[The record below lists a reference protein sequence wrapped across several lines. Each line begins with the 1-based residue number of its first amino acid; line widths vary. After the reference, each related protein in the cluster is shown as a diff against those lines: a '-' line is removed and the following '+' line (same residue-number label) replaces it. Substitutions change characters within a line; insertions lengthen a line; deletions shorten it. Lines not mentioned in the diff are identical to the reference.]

1 MPRTPAPAVA
11 PADLGSYQQAMRRV
25 LTCDLITA
33 SRPRPG
39 VLEHVLRWA
48 DELAADLERL
58 FGYTLVATTDHVR
71 LVREL
76 DALDPTQRQIFSRRG
91 RPFDRRRLAYLC
103 LLLASFQRSQIEIS
117 LADLVARL
125 TPNANAVPGLGYDP
139 TDGAHKAALVD
150 AAHWLLD
157 RGALLLSDGSLEA
170 WAAGGEQGDALFD
183 IDHEVCEVLFRPA
196 RPVQHL
202 GSVAGL
208 LAEPLTSA
216 SPREQVA
223 RRARRLH
230 VERPVVHHADV
241 EPEVAALLRTPGV
254 AEDLARAT
262 GLAVERRAEG
272 VLLAD
277 PAGTFTDRPFPGRGG
292 AVNRTAGLLL
302 AKVADLLETSLAAL
316 VPLTVTPQA
325 VDQADLVRL
334 VDAGLPRDGV
344 VAELAWTGEPDHGA
358 APSAPPEP
366 LEAPLVERARWETM
380 IHELFAEFGAASFGG
395 AWQQDPYGLL
405 DAALALLAELSLVRP
420 VPGGAL
426 VLPASARYRN
436 LQGALPERADGGQ
449 LPLGLTDPR
458 PAADPAPEG
467 DPEADPAPADAE
479 TPLTPATPTGPAP
492 DPAPTAA
499 HAPAEGN
506 R

>member
-1 MPRTPAPAVA
+1 MPRLFARTVA
-11 PADLGSYQQAMRRV
+11 PADLGSYQQAVRRV

-33 SRPRPG
+33 ARPRPG
-39 VLEHVLRWA
+39 VLDQVLRWA

-58 FGYTLVATTDHVR
+58 FGYTLVATTGHVR
-71 LVREL
+71 LVREI
-76 DALDPTQRQIFSRRG
+76 DALDPTQRQTFSRRG

-103 LLLASFQRSQIEIS
+103 LLLAAFQRSQIEIS
-117 LADLVARL
+117 LADLVGRL
-125 TPNANAVPGLGYDP
+125 TPTANAVEGLGYDP
-139 TDGAHKAALVD
+139 TDGTHKAALVD
-150 AAHWLLD
+150 VAHWLVD
-157 RGALLLSDGSLEA
+157 RGALHLSDGSLEA

-202 GSVAGL
+202 SSAAGL
-208 LAEPLTSA
+208 LSDPLTEG
-216 SPREQVA
+216 SPREQAA
-223 RRARRLH
+223 RRARRLL
-230 VERPVVHHADV
+230 VEQPVVYYADV
-241 EPEVAALLRTPGV
+241 EPAVAAVLRGRGV

-262 GLAVERRAEG
+262 GLRVERRAEG

-316 VPLTVTPQA
+316 VTLPVPPHA
-325 VDQADLVRL
+325 ADQAELVRL

-344 VAELAWTGEPDHGA
+344 VAELAWTVEPSSGTREGEA
-358 APSAPPEP
+358 NAR
-366 LEAPLVERARWETM
+366 LEAPLVERGRWETM
-380 IHELFAEFGAASFGG
+380 IHELFAEFGASSFGG

-426 VLPASARYRN
+426 VLPAASRYRN
-436 LQGALPERADGGQ
+436 LQGALPERADAGQ
-449 LPLGLTDPR
+449 LPLGLSDLR
-458 PAADPAPEG
+458 PSDDAQPFDG
-467 DPEADPAPADAE
+467 APADAE
-479 TPLTPATPTGPAP
+479 EPAASAEAAAPAP
-492 DPAPTAA
+492 AA
-499 HAPAEGN
+499 DHICAEGN
-506 R
+506 

>member
-1 MPRTPAPAVA
+1 MPRLFARTVA

-33 SRPRPG
+33 ARPRPG
-39 VLEHVLRWA
+39 VLDQVLRWA
-48 DELAADLERL
+48 DELASDLERL

-76 DALDPTQRQIFSRRG
+76 DALDPTQRQTFSRRG
-91 RPFDRRRLAYLC
+91 KPFDRRRLAYLC
-103 LLLASFQRSQIEIS
+103 LVLAAFQRSQIEIS
-117 LADLVARL
+117 LADLVARF
-125 TPNANAVPGLGYDP
+125 TPAANAVGGLGYDP

-150 AAHWLLD
+150 VAHWLVD
-157 RGALLLSDGSLEA
+157 RGALHLSDGSLEA

-183 IDHEVCEVLFRPA
+183 IDHEVCELLFRPA

-208 LAEPLTSA
+208 LADPLTEA
-216 SPREQVA
+216 SPREQAA
-223 RRARRLH
+223 RRARRLL
-230 VERPVVHHADV
+230 VERPVVYYADV
-241 EPEVAALLRTPGV
+241 EPAVAAVLRGRGV

-262 GLAVERRAEG
+262 GLSVERRAEG

-316 VPLTVTPQA
+316 VRLQVPPHA
-325 VDQADLVRL
+325 DDQAELVRL

-344 VAELAWTGEPDHGA
+344 VADLAWTLEPAGEREEA
-358 APSAPPEP
+358 AAL
-366 LEAPLVERARWETM
+366 LEVPLVERGRWETM
-380 IHELFAEFGAASFGG
+380 IHELYAEFGAASFGG

-405 DAALALLAELSLVRP
+405 DAALTLLAELSLIRP

-426 VLPASARYRN
+426 VLPAASRYRN
-436 LQGALPERADGGQ
+436 IQGALPERADGGQ
-449 LPLGLTDPR
+449 LPLGLTEPPPGERGPTGAADTEGTADASSDPSSGPSPDTA
-458 PAADPAPEG
+458 PAAASTFSEG
-467 DPEADPAPADAE
+467 K
-479 TPLTPATPTGPAP
+479 
-492 DPAPTAA
+492 
-499 HAPAEGN
+499 
-506 R
+506 

>member
-1 MPRTPAPAVA
+1 MPRRLFARTVA

-33 SRPRPG
+33 TRPRPG
-39 VLEHVLRWA
+39 ALEQVLRWA
-48 DELAADLERL
+48 DELASDLERL

-76 DALDPTQRQIFSRRG
+76 DALDPTQRQTFARRG

-103 LLLASFQRSQIEIS
+103 LVLAAFQRSQIEIS
-117 LADLVARL
+117 LADLVSRF
-125 TPNANAVPGLGYDP
+125 TPAANAVDGLGYDP

-150 AAHWLLD
+150 VAHWLVD
-157 RGALLLSDGSLEA
+157 RGALHLSDGSLEA
-170 WAAGGEQGDALFD
+170 WAAGSGQGDALFD
-183 IDHEVCEVLFRPA
+183 IDHEVCELLFRPA

-202 GSVAGL
+202 NSAAGL
-208 LAEPLTSA
+208 LADPLTEG
-216 SPREQVA
+216 SPREQAV
-223 RRARRLH
+223 RRARRLL
-230 VERPVVHHADV
+230 VERPVVYHADV
-241 EPEVAALLRTPGV
+241 EPAVSAALRGRGV

-262 GLAVERRAEG
+262 GLRVERRAEG

-316 VPLTVTPQA
+316 VRLPVTPQA
-325 VDQADLVRL
+325 VDQAELVRL

-344 VAELAWTGEPDHGA
+344 VTDLAWTVEPAEEGEQPA
-358 APSAPPEP
+358 R
-366 LEAPLVERARWETM
+366 LEVPLVERGRWETM
-380 IHELFAEFGAASFGG
+380 IHELYAEFGASSFGG

-405 DAALALLAELSLVRP
+405 DAALALLTELSLIRP

-426 VLPASARYRN
+426 VLPAASRYRN
-436 LQGALPERADGGQ
+436 IQGALPERADEGQ
-449 LPLGLTDPR
+449 LPLGLSDPLTHTGTSGGASPGAVTEAATDGAGDSAPPGTPSTDTP
-458 PAADPAPEG
+458 PADEPAPS
-467 DPEADPAPADAE
+467 
-479 TPLTPATPTGPAP
+479 
-492 DPAPTAA
+492 
-499 HAPAEGN
+499 EGN
-506 R
+506 

>member
-1 MPRTPAPAVA
+1 MPRTSAPAVA
-11 PADLGSYQQAMRRV
+11 PADLGSYQQAVRRV

-39 VLEHVLRWA
+39 VLDQVLRWA
-48 DELAADLERL
+48 DELAADLHRL
-58 FGYTLVATTDHVR
+58 FGYTLIATTDHVR

-76 DALDPTQRQIFSRRG
+76 DALDPTQTQAFSRRG

-125 TPNANAVPGLGYDP
+125 TPAANAVQGLGYDP
-139 TDGAHKAALVD
+139 TDGSHKAALVD

-157 RGALLLSDGSLEA
+157 RGALHLSDGSLEA
-170 WAAGGEQGDALFD
+170 WAATGDQGDALFD

-202 GSVAGL
+202 GSAAGL
-208 LAEPLTSA
+208 LAEPLTAA
-216 SPREQVA
+216 SPREQAA
-223 RRARRLH
+223 RRARRLL
-230 VERPVVHHADV
+230 VERPVVYFADV
-241 EPEVAALLRTPGV
+241 EPEVAAVLRGRGA
-254 AEDLARAT
+254 AEELARAT
-262 GLAVERRAEG
+262 GLKVERRAEG

-316 VPLTVTPQA
+316 VALPVPPLPA
-325 VDQADLVRL
+325 DQADLVRL

-344 VAELAWTGEPDHGA
+344 VAGLAWTPEPPGTDDGA
-358 APSAPPEP
+358 GPPER

-426 VLPASARYRN
+426 VLPAASRYRN
-436 LQGALPERADGGQ
+436 LQGALPERADSGQ
-449 LPLGLTDPR
+449 LPLGL
-458 PAADPAPEG
+458 
-467 DPEADPAPADAE
+467 ADPAPAEAAPAGPPPFE
-479 TPLTPATPTGPAP
+479 TAPPDDPGPAP
-492 DPAPTAA
+492 EPTAA

>member
-39 VLEHVLRWA
+39 VLDQVLRWA

-58 FGYTLVATTDHVR
+58 FGYTLIATTDHVR

-76 DALDPTQRQIFSRRG
+76 DALDPTQRQNFSRRG

-125 TPNANAVPGLGYDP
+125 TPTANTIEGLGYDP
-139 TDGAHKAALVD
+139 TDGTHKAALVD

-157 RGALLLSDGSLEA
+157 RGALHLSDGSLEA
-170 WAAGGEQGDALFD
+170 WAAHGDQGDALFD

-202 GSVAGL
+202 GSAAGL
-208 LAEPLTSA
+208 LAEPLTAA
-216 SPREQVA
+216 SPREQAA
-223 RRARRLH
+223 RRARRLL
-230 VERPVVHHADV
+230 VERPVVYHADV
-241 EPEVAALLRTPGV
+241 EPEVSAVLRGRGAA
-254 AEDLARAT
+254 EELARAT
-262 GLAVERRAEG
+262 GLRVERRAEG

-277 PAGTFTDRPFPGRGG
+277 PAGAFTDRPFPGRGG

-316 VPLTVTPQA
+316 VPMTVAPLPA
-325 VDQADLVRL
+325 DQADLVRL

-344 VAELAWTGEPDHGA
+344 VAELAWTAEPREGPDTE
-358 APSAPPEP
+358 PSEP

-380 IHELFAEFGAASFGG
+380 IHELFAEFGASSFGG

-426 VLPASARYRN
+426 VLPASSRYRN
-436 LQGALPERADGGQ
+436 LQGALPERADSGQ
-449 LPLGLTDPR
+449 LPLGLTGS
-458 PAADPAPEG
+458 AP
-467 DPEADPAPADAE
+467 AE
-479 TPLTPATPTGPAP
+479 TPPADPPPSDTGSADGPGT
-492 DPAPTAA
+492 DPEPTAA